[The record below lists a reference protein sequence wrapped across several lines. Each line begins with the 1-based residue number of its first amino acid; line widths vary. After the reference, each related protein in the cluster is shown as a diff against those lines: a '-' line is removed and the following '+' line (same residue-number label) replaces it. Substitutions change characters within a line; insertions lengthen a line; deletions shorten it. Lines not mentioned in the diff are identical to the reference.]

1 MLHFCI
7 QNFPWFIILVA
18 INLFSIDVALFFQ
31 ETQMNQFIQYADF
44 WDWLVSCFIIW
55 DSSIWLHVSIVT
67 SFLFLF
73 CLFSLVYIFP
83 QFSSVAQLCPT
94 LCDSMNCST
103 PDIPVHHQLLKFNK
117 LMSIVEWCHS
127 AISSSVVPF
136 FSLQSFQ
143 NQGLFKWVGSL
154 YHVAK
159 YWSFSFNISPANEHP
174 GLIPFRMDC
183 LISLQFK
190 RISRIFSSTTVQKH
204 QF

>member
-1 MLHFCI
+1 MWPPAKPTGALPFCG
-7 QNFPWFIILVA
+7 
-18 INLFSIDVALFFQ
+18 FFQ
-31 ETQMNQFIQYADF
+31 DRLCVLRWRKGKWHANAFS
-44 WDWLVSCFIIW
+44 VSP
-55 DSSIWLHVSIVT
+55 SVL
-67 SFLFLF
+67 
-73 CLFSLVYIFP
+73 

-94 LCDSMNCST
+94 LCDPMNHSK
-103 PDIPVHHQLLKFNK
+103 PGLPVHHQLLKFNK